1 MNPSTPAQDKPIT
14 VAEAPKPTATPTPIP
29 TNAPTPVLYTVRP
42 KYGARV
48 GVLTLP
54 TLKESWTIHEG
65 TNAEQLT
72 RGVGHYRKSVLP
84 GMIDNSVLSGHRTT
98 VFNHLGRLRV
108 GDLIYVKTSAGTFTY
123 KVRKFRIV
131 KKTDRSVIV
140 GTKTGVLTLTT
151 CYPFNHVG
159 TTTKAFIVVSDLV
172 GSKLAE

>member
-1 MNPSTPAQDKPIT
+1 MNPTLPPQDQVISKS
-14 VAEAPKPTATPTPIP
+14 EAPAPTAIPTPIP
-29 TNAPTPVLYTVRP
+29 TNEPTPVLYEIRP
-42 KYGARV
+42 KYGDRV

-54 TLKESWTIHEG
+54 RLKQSWTIHEG

-72 RGVGHYRKSVLP
+72 RGVGHFRGSVLP
-84 GMIDNSVLSGHRTT
+84 GMVDNSVLSGHRTT

-140 GTKTGVLTLTT
+140 RTKTAALTLTT
-151 CYPFNHVG
+151 CYPFNHIG
-159 TTTKAFIVVSDLV
+159 TTTRAFIVVSDLV
-172 GSKLAE
+172 GSKLSG